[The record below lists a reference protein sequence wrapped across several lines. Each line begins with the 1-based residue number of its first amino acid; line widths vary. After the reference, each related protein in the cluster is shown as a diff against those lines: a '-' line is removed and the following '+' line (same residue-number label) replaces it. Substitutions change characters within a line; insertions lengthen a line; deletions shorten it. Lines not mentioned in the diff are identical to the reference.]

1 MSNLTDWLPQSCS
14 VAFLD
19 KIGCWRASRPANR
32 IEHALSVGRSSGLV
46 DLVGRLLRGARP
58 PQRSSSQRERR
69 ATLLGRA
76 GDVCARITGTST
88 SVQPCHVRFRRRG
101 AGGMAWHGMACRG
114 GDVRL
119 GLAFR
124 VPLGRKAP
132 FSPR

>member
-19 KIGCWRASRPANR
+19 KIGCWRAWRPANR

-58 PQRSSSQRERR
+58 PQRSSSQRERS
-69 ATLLGRA
+69 APLLGRA

-88 SVQPCHVRFRRRG
+88 SVQSCHVRFRR
-101 AGGMAWHGMACRG
+101 GGGWGGHGEVATMPARASVS
-114 GDVRL
+114 D
-119 GLAFR
+119 LAESR
-124 VPLGRKAP
+124 A
-132 FSPR
+132 SPR